1 MYVTRAADRWFASNR
16 RADKKG
22 EALKEREK
30 KKSKK
35 QEAQPQSKDSK
46 WLVNG
51 TEIESGQ
58 KNNNNKMEDNGEI
71 ADTMDTNNSI
81 TNKPTTT
88 NPELKDLFALKFK
101 YGCDQIQKWST
112 SILFDN

>member
-1 MYVTRAADRWFASNR
+1 V
-16 RADKKG
+16 
-22 EALKEREK
+22 LKEREK

-35 QEAQPQSKDSK
+35 QEVQPQTKDSK

-51 TEIESGQ
+51 TEIESSQ
-58 KNNNNKMEDNGEI
+58 KNNNNKMEDQGEI
-71 ADTMDTNNSI
+71 ADTMDTNSSI

-101 YGCDQIQKWST
+101 
-112 SILFDN
+112 